1 MRVRDVMSRP
11 VYTVGACD
19 TIEYAAALLADR
31 KVTAVPVLDAT
42 GRLVGMVS
50 EGDLLRHRVP
60 HDPTAHARRDLAD
73 TGGRPKLVRD
83 VMTTQPVTTWP
94 EADLADVAALMLRHN
109 VRSVPIL
116 DDGRLVGIVSRRD
129 ILRTVVRTDE
139 VLRDEVQHRLD
150 EYADGIRRWNV
161 TVADGVARVEG
172 AFIDE
177 PERTIVTVIARTVPG
192 VAAVRVRQPV
202 P

>member
-150 EYADGIRRWNV
+150 EYADGVRRWNV